1 MVKVVSEGQISM
13 KRLVKGIAL
22 VAGLTLSLGTIPA
35 VQAANLSGQAPN
47 RDGAASVVASSKPR
61 VRSGRWIEQARAKAL
76 KNQGTAT
83 ADEVTPYAPL
93 NTLFN
98 SYSDNANCSTWS
110 GGDATN
116 SVQLPDGQRAWF
128 FSDSYIGSPNDRPT
142 MFATSSVHNSVVVQN
157 GSAMHTITGGNTCK
171 ERDQSI
177 PLGDRYAKSIAE
189 APDAADANG
198 FYWTGDQQLVGSNVI
213 KFYYHGVP
221 KNGLWIN
228 DYSAVAAIPAADL
241 QTKPELTVTPT
252 RLSCAAGG
260 PAVLWGVM
268 TLDHTSA
275 DGYTYVYGTSA
286 AAPQLL
292 YLARTTTANLTNFSA
307 WQFFH
312 QANDDGG
319 ADWSACQDTAALPV
333 GATTTGSVQDINGSV
348 WLVSM
353 DATLTSIV
361 ARPASTPWGFTNRQ
375 MTLYTPPEVY
385 ENPYYYLKYEPRIQR
400 GLTTGGTSP
409 GLILSYNVNSLAVDT
424 GCVSAHVYD
433 ANTYRPRFLEIPVSK
448 FDASLPASSAAVAGK
463 ASPTTTFNLGRAP
476 LQNPR
481 KAPPKGFA
489 GKRARAL
496 VTSSATAIGG
506 ITDWF
511 PHWDDPCPNV
521 PVPTGFSAT
530 ANSDGSA
537 SLSWTAPGT
546 DVLSFL
552 YQCDG
557 TATACATTSSCSSNA
572 GGFVK
577 QFGGLWLT
585 TKSVRHQPI
594 TSQDINGH
602 RFNWYVCTA
611 GAQNTNPIGTNG
623 NGGASNHAGAVVTFP
638 VPSAPANLTGVRS
651 GATVTLSWSQ
661 VTFPSTSVFYVPFYW
676 DITAGATKD
685 NAVALPSVLGTTT
698 TVTLPS
704 STHTYGFY
712 LRAWNFAGYSVP
724 STTKTF

>member
-1 MVKVVSEGQISM
+1 M
-13 KRLVKGIAL
+13 KRLAKVITLG
-22 VAGLTLSLGTIPA
+22 VGLTLSLGQIPA
-35 VQAANLSGQAPN
+35 VQAANPSGYALN
-47 RDGAASVVASSKPR
+47 RDTAAAVESSKPAR
-61 VRSGRWIEQARAKAL
+61 VRGVRWIEQAKARLAL
-76 KNQGTAT
+76 KNQGAT
-83 ADEVTPYAPL
+83 ADGEVTPYAPL

-98 SYSDNANCSTWS
+98 SYSDNASCSTWS

-116 SVQLPDGQRAWF
+116 SLQLPDGQRAWF
-128 FSDSYIGSPNDRPT
+128 FSDSYIGSPNDRST
-142 MFATSSVHNSVVVQN
+142 MFATSSVHNSIVVQN
-157 GSAMHTITGGNTCK
+157 GSSMRTITGGNTCK

-177 PLGDRYAKSIAE
+177 PFANRYAKSIAE
-189 APDAADANG
+189 APDTDG

-213 KFYYHGVP
+213 KFFYHGVP
-221 KNGLWIN
+221 KDGLWIN

-241 QTKPELTVTPT
+241 QTKSELSVTPAP
-252 RLSCAAGG
+252 LSCAGGG

-286 AAPQLL
+286 TAPQLL

-307 WQFFH
+307 WDFFH
-312 QANDDGG
+312 KANDDGS
-319 ADWSACQDTAALPV
+319 AEWSACQDTVPLPV

-361 ARPASTPWGFTNRQ
+361 ARPAATPWGFTSRQ

-400 GLTTGGTSP
+400 GLTTGGASP
-409 GLILSYNVNSLAVDT
+409 GIVLSYNVNSMAVDT

-448 FDASLPASSAAVAGK
+448 FNASNASASSAAVAGK
-463 ASPTTTFNLGRAP
+463 ALPTTTFNLGRAP

-481 KAPPKGFA
+481 TAPRGGFT
-489 GKRARAL
+489 GKRTRTL
-496 VTSSATAIGG
+496 IKSSATAIGG

-511 PHWDDPCPNV
+511 PHWGNPCPDV

-557 TATACATTSSCSSNA
+557 TATACATTSSCSSNE

-594 TSQDINGH
+594 TSQDVNGH
-602 RFNWYVCTA
+602 RFNWYVCTS
-611 GAQNTNPIGTNG
+611 GAQNPNPIGTNG
-623 NGGASNHAGAVVTFP
+623 NGGASAHAGAVVTFP
-638 VPSAPANLTGVRS
+638 VPTAPANLTGARS
-651 GATVTLSWSQ
+651 GATVSLSWSQ

-676 DITAGATKD
+676 DITAGETKN
-685 NAVALPSVLGTTT
+685 NAVALPAVLGTTA
-698 TVTLPS
+698 TVTLPVS
-704 STHTYGFY
+704 NHTYGFY
-712 LRAWNFAGYSVP
+712 LRAWNMAGYSLP
-724 STTKTF
+724 SNTKTF